1 MNVKIDAGQ
10 LFVDHSAKMNIVA
23 RLVLGDKQEAED
35 AVADVFADVENGK
48 INWHNDNVEAVLMTC
63 LRNRCMNIL
72 RRKSIYERVKQFARL
87 DDIVETPSMEKET
100 DRVTQIGAFID
111 SRLSPQTARIVRM
124 HYQQRLK
131 YREISQE
138 LGISETAVYK
148 HLSKAI
154 IKLRMKFNP

>member
-10 LFVDHSAKMNIVA
+10 IFVDHSAKMNVVA
-23 RLVLGDKQEAED
+23 RLILGDKQEAED
-35 AVADVFADVENGK
+35 AVADVLADVANGK
-48 INWHNDNVEAVLMTC
+48 INLYDDNVEAVLMTC

-72 RRKSIYERVKQFARL
+72 RRKTIYERVKQLARL
-87 DDIVETPSMEKET
+87 EDLVETPSIEKET
-100 DRVTQIGAFID
+100 DRLTEIAAFID
-111 SRLSPQTARIVRM
+111 NRLSPQTARVVRM

>member
-1 MNVKIDAGQ
+1 
-10 LFVDHSAKMNIVA
+10 
-23 RLVLGDKQEAED
+23 
-35 AVADVFADVENGK
+35 
-48 INWHNDNVEAVLMTC
+48 
-63 LRNRCMNIL
+63 
-72 RRKSIYERVKQFARL
+72 
-87 DDIVETPSMEKET
+87 MEKET